1 MDAYTSFA
9 EVYDMFMD
17 NIPYEDWCG
26 YLTSLL
32 KEYGINDGLVLDLG
46 CGTGTLTELLA
57 KEGYDMIGVDVS
69 EDMLQEAIE
78 KRAESGLP
86 ILYLLQDM
94 REFELYGTVRAVVSI
109 CYSLNYI
116 LDYDDLAHVFL
127 LVNNYLDPK
136 GMFIFDLNTE
146 AKFQA
151 MGSETIA
158 EVRDEG
164 SFIWENEYDEEE
176 KINSY
181 DLTLF
186 IREEDDLYRRYQETH
201 FERAWSLDEIKKA
214 LTEAGME
221 FVAAYDAFTK
231 NAPRK
236 ESDRIYVVAR
246 EHGKE
251 V

>member
-1 MDAYTSFA
+1 MQAYTGFA
-9 EVYDMFMD
+9 AVYDTFMD
-17 NIPYEDWCG
+17 NIPYEEWCE
-26 YLTSLL
+26 YLTGFL
-32 KEYGINDGLVLDLG
+32 KEQGVTEGLLLDLG
-46 CGTGTLTELLA
+46 CGTGSLTELLA
-57 KEGYDMIGVDVS
+57 DAGYDMIGVDNS
-69 EDMLQEAIE
+69 EEMLELALE
-78 KRAESGLP
+78 KKEQSGKD
-86 ILYLLQDM
+86 ILYLCQDM
-94 REFELYGTVRAVVSI
+94 REFELYGTVKAVVSI
-109 CYSLNYI
+109 CDSINYI
-116 LDYDDLAHVFL
+116 LEEDDLREVFS

-231 NAPRK
+231 NVPRK

>member
-109 CYSLNYI
+109 CDYI
-116 LDYDDLAHVFL
+116 LDYDDLAHVFS

>member
-1 MDAYTSFA
+1 
-9 EVYDMFMD
+9 
-17 NIPYEDWCG
+17 
-26 YLTSLL
+26 
-32 KEYGINDGLVLDLG
+32 
-46 CGTGTLTELLA
+46 
-57 KEGYDMIGVDVS
+57 
-69 EDMLQEAIE
+69 
-78 KRAESGLP
+78 
-86 ILYLLQDM
+86 
-94 REFELYGTVRAVVSI
+94 
-109 CYSLNYI
+109 
-116 LDYDDLAHVFL
+116 
-127 LVNNYLDPK
+127 
-136 GMFIFDLNTE
+136 MFIFDLNTE

-214 LTEAGME
+214 LTEAGMD